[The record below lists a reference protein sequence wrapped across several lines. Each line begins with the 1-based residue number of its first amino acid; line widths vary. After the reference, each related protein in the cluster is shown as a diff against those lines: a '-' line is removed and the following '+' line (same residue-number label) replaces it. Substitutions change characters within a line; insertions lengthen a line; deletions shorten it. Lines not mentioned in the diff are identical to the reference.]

1 MKKPEL
7 YWLIIMMAIT
17 ISIVKCQINPFS
29 NYRQSYST
37 GGSLQKNV
45 DLTAF
50 LNSGTNVTLESCAS
64 LKFRQV
70 WFVGRLFFLQCTLNI
85 SCDRNFMCNFPW
97 NFSQITNGDIA
108 YFFLCILFYSQIA
121 QRIFSM
127 VQIIDVNLLVMFSS
141 GTTKIGGL
149 LLAP

>member
-1 MKKPEL
+1 
-7 YWLIIMMAIT
+7 MAIT

-29 NYRQSYST
+29 NYRQSYNT

-50 LNSGTNVTLESCAS
+50 LNSGTSVALESRAS

-85 SCDRNFMCNFPW
+85 SCDRNFMCNFP
-97 NFSQITNGDIA
+97 
-108 YFFLCILFYSQIA
+108 
-121 QRIFSM
+121 
-127 VQIIDVNLLVMFSS
+127 
-141 GTTKIGGL
+141 
-149 LLAP
+149 